1 MSVKWRLAAVS
12 ALGLFSIVIVLTSYT
27 DIQPI
32 LVSKNAEPKNEAPKH
47 VISDTIKSKPS
58 AVQNESSSS
67 QSWSDY
73 WSAEESRNIERNE
86 VFLNAIGE
94 YDGVVEVVLRD
105 YVLLKNTICKN
116 DISMDLVSKSAESP
130 LYAFLMG
137 IKASGGDKA
146 FYEKVIN
153 TTKNSANCDDEAV
166 WINDTLNTMRR

>member
-1 MSVKWRLAAVS
+1 MRVYWRVVTVGAI
-12 ALGLFSIVIVLTSYT
+12 GLIAIVIALPGNT
-27 DIQPI
+27 DRQVIQ
-32 LVSKNAEPKNEAPKH
+32 VYGNAQPVIEAPQRE
-47 VISDTIKSKPS
+47 IS
-58 AVQNESSSS
+58 AVIDVETTMDQNESSPG
-67 QSWSDY
+67 QSWNDY

-116 DISMDLVSKSAESP
+116 DISMDLVSKSDESP

-153 TTKNSANCDDEAV
+153 TAKNSANCDDEAV
-166 WINDTLNTMRR
+166 WINDTLNIMRQ